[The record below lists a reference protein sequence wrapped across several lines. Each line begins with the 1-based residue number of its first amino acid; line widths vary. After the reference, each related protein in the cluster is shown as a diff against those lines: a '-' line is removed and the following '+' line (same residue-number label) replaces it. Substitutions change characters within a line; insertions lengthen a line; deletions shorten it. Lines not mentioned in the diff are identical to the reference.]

1 MFPVHPQFF
10 FNENKTQFDIQQMRW
25 YNVFYIQS
33 QNFIQHYFIL
43 VQTAVELGT
52 IFKNIKLITENEKQC
67 MSTFI
72 NDLYATRK

>member
-1 MFPVHPQFF
+1 MFPVHSQFC
-10 FNENKTQFDIQQMRW
+10 FNENKTKFNIQQMRW

-33 QNFIQHYFIL
+33 QNFIQPYFIL

-72 NDLYATRK
+72 NDLYATHK